1 MIRKDYAVAN
11 TVSGGLSRVTIVAP
25 DTRMDLALPSEL
37 PLADLLPT
45 LLFHAGRHVADEGL
59 SHGGWA
65 LSRVGGAPLDSG
77 RSAAQLEIKDG
88 EILFLTPRAATAP
101 EVVFDDVVDA
111 VATATLDRPGRWTPA
126 TTRRFSV
133 GFAATALLG
142 GVAAVLLAGPPQ
154 LPGALAGIV
163 IAGALLLAA
172 TLVSR
177 VGGDSRTGA
186 LFGMVA
192 LAYGTV
198 GGLLLLAGDR
208 TVSELAAPDVLLS
221 ASLLLVLAAT
231 ATIAV
236 GDYSPLFLGAMIASV
251 GVGVGAGVSLI
262 FEAGPAVAAVII
274 ACLVF
279 AFFPTLPMLSYRLA
293 RLPMP
298 AVPAGPEDLRAD
310 IENVDGKRVL
320 ELSDRANAFHIG
332 LIGTAAVL
340 VAGCVVVMV
349 IAGGWRA
356 GLLAGVLSLLLLL
369 RGRPYR
375 GTAAR
380 LAVLVTGA
388 PGLAMVATAG
398 FIAGDVGVRL
408 GLVVGGLLVAA
419 AASLLY
425 GVGIAGRRISP
436 FWGRLLDISEV
447 LLIVAVVPLA
457 AWIIGLYE
465 WIATIRN

>member
-1 MIRKDYAVAN
+1 MAN

-25 DTRMDLALPSEL
+25 DTRMDLALPSDL

-45 LLFHAGRHVADEGL
+45 LLFHAGKHVADDGL

-77 RSAAQLEIKDG
+77 RSAAQLDIRDG

-111 VATATLDRPGRWTPA
+111 VATATLDRPGRWTA
-126 TTRRFSV
+126 TTTRRFAV
-133 GFAATALLG
+133 GFAVAALLS
-142 GVAAVLLAGPPQ
+142 GVLAVLLAGPPQ
-154 LPGALAGIV
+154 LPGALAGVV
-163 IAGALLLAA
+163 IAGALQLAA
-172 TLVSR
+172 ALVSR

-208 TVSELAAPDVLLS
+208 SLSELAAPDVLLA
-221 ASLLLVLAAT
+221 ASFLLVLAAA

-236 GDYSPLFLGAMIASV
+236 GDYAQLFLGSMLV
-251 GVGVGAGVSLI
+251 GVAIGLAAGISLI
-262 FEAGPAVAAVII
+262 FDVGPAVAAVII
-274 ACLVF
+274 ASLVF
-279 AFFPTLPMLSYRLA
+279 VFFPALPMLSYRIA

-298 AVPAGPEDLRAD
+298 TVPTGPEDLRAD
-310 IENVDGKRVL
+310 IDTVDGKRVL
-320 ELSDRANAFHIG
+320 TLSERANAFHVG
-332 LIGTAAVL
+332 LIGTFAL
-340 VAGCVVVMV
+340 VVVGCVIVMV
-349 IAGGWRA
+349 IDGGWRA
-356 GLLAGVLSLLLLL
+356 GLLATVLSLLLLL

-375 GTAAR
+375 GTSARMSVLVAGAAG
-380 LAVLVTGA
+380 LAV
-388 PGLAMVATAG
+388 VAAAG
-398 FIAGDVGVRL
+398 FVASDTGGRL

-419 AASLLY
+419 ATSLVY
-425 GVGIAGRRISP
+425 GMGVAGRRISP
-436 FWGRLLDISEV
+436 FWGRLLDIAEV
-447 LLIVAVVPLA
+447 LLIVSVVPLA
-457 AWIIGLYE
+457 GWIIGLYE